1 VESPVAT
8 IKPTI
13 VVVVEVAYI
22 ALLGAEFS
30 AVSGIGMLVTLPPL
44 RNSRSLAVAQHCYNG
59 GHFYTFE
66 KKSFPIVFGPL
77 QALLPRNCRA
87 LDTVLAAA
95 VQPARKFRRLML
107 GFTRATLCIA
117 RYLPFIS
124 IFNVA

>member
-66 KKSFPIVFGPL
+66 KKIFSHRFWPLASSAPPQLRGPGHGTCSSCPTCKEVQTADDGFYSRDALHSAVF
-77 QALLPRNCRA
+77 
-87 LDTVLAAA
+87 A
-95 VQPARKFRRLML
+95 VHQHF
-107 GFTRATLCIA
+107 
-117 RYLPFIS
+117 
-124 IFNVA
+124 